1 MENLSQKIIAL
12 LGPTNTGKTHVAIE
26 KMLEHD
32 TGIFGLPLRLL
43 AREVYEKCIEKV
55 GIEKVALITGEEKI
69 IPGTAQYFICTVE
82 SMPKDKEVDFVA
94 IDEIQMCADRE
105 RGHIF
110 TQRMLEAR
118 GTKVTMFLGSQV
130 MASIINDL
138 INKVEFEKKE
148 RYSSLSYSGI
158 KKISRLDRKVA
169 IIAFSIEE
177 VYAIAELVRRQ
188 KGGAAVIMGSLSPKT
203 RNSQVGLYQSGDVDY
218 LIATDA
224 IGMGLNMDINEI
236 YFSNLKKFDGK
247 KTRRLNLIEMS
258 QIAGRAGRYK
268 NDGGFGTTGDCEALN
283 SDEIEKIEKHQ
294 LPNTKMLYWRNSKL
308 NFNSPETLIAS
319 LELKPKQKN
328 LLRTND
334 SLDESVLRF
343 FLKKG
348 ANNIIYHKNLD
359 LLWECCQIPDF
370 EKKAYGQHINTVD
383 KVFQFLTTR
392 TNRIPNSFMRD
403 QLKGLE
409 KEHGNVDLLSHRLSN
424 VRTWSYVANKK
435 NWVENSDY
443 WVQLAKNIEDKLS
456 DKLHDELTKSF
467 IDKKISILSRGLKQD
482 LVLNTKINDENKI
495 YINGQLIGELKG
507 LKFLIEVTSKT
518 LDTDI
523 KSIKKAARKG
533 VETELIKRVDKIL
546 SKGQIE
552 ISNENKIIWKNNPIA
567 WLKKGNDYLNPEI
580 EIIADDALN
589 SESKTKLIIY
599 LNKWLNIHINTVL
612 GDLVNLNKHKIVSQ
626 YLRGLVFQL
635 YENNGVVKRSE
646 VNQIVKSIPA
656 EEKKKLWG
664 FGIKIGRYH
673 IYLPKMLK
681 PKAVEFRIGL
691 WKLFR
696 NLPTVNKIP
705 QSGLNFLIDKSF
717 EKDFLLLCGF
727 EKFGEFFVRIDILEK
742 LFIKII
748 DGTKDRKFKIN
759 AEMMNL
765 VGCSKENFYK
775 LMNYMNYKKDKAAD
789 TYMYKGDKKK
799 KEKLIRFDKKEN
811 PFNKLLSLNI
821 K

>member
-1 MENLSQKIIAL
+1 MNIKSKRIIAL
-12 LGPTNTGKTHVAIE
+12 LGPTNTGKTFVAIE
-26 KMLEHD
+26 KMLEHA

-43 AREVYEKCIEKV
+43 AREVYDKCVLKV

-69 IPGTAQYFICTVE
+69 IPSTACYFICTVE
-82 SMPKDKEVDFVA
+82 SMPKDKEVEFIA

-110 TQRMLEAR
+110 TERMIESR
-118 GTKVTMFLGSQV
+118 GTKLTMFLGSQV
-130 MASIINDL
+130 MRNIINDL
-138 INKVEFEKKE
+138 VQGVEFEKKE
-148 RYSSLSYSGI
+148 RFSKLSYSGI

-236 YFSNLKKFDGK
+236 YFSSLKKFDGK

-258 QIAGRAGRYK
+258 QISGRAGRYQ
-268 NDGGFGTTGDCEALN
+268 NDGGFGTTGDSDTLN

-294 LPNTKMLYWRNSKL
+294 LPDTKTIFWRNSKL
-308 NFNSPETLIAS
+308 NFKNPESLIAS
-319 LELKPKQKN
+319 LELKPSKKN
-328 LLRTND
+328 LIRTND

-348 ANNIIYHKNLD
+348 ANNIIYHKNLE

-370 EKKAYGQHINTVD
+370 EKKAYGQHINVID
-383 KVFQFLTTR
+383 KVFQFLSTR
-392 TNRIPNSFMRD
+392 KKRIPSSFMKE

-409 KEHGNVDLLSHRLSN
+409 RDHGNVDLLSHRLSN

-443 WVQLAKNIEDKLS
+443 WIQLTKSIEDKLS

-467 IDKKISILSRGLKQD
+467 IDKKISILSRNLKQD
-482 LVLNTKINDENKI
+482 LVLNTEISDENKI
-495 YINGQLIGELKG
+495 YIDNQLIGELRG

-533 VETELIKRVDKIL
+533 VEKELIKRVDEIL
-546 SKGQIE
+546 SNKE
-552 ISNENKIIWKNNPIA
+552 IDINSESKIIWKNVPIA
-567 WLKKGNDYLNPEI
+567 RLKRGNDYLSPEI
-580 EIIADDALN
+580 DIISDDSLN
-589 SESKTKLIIY
+589 EESKLKLTVF
-599 LNKWLNIHINTVL
+599 LNKWLINYINEVL
-612 GDLVNLNKHKIVSQ
+612 GDLMKLTKHKISNQ

-635 YENNGVVKRSE
+635 YENNGVIKRRD
-646 VNQIVKSIPA
+646 VDKIVKLIPS
-656 EEKKKLWG
+656 EERKKLWG
-664 FGIKIGRYH
+664 MGIKIGRYH

-681 PKAVEFRIGL
+681 PKAVEFRVNL
-691 WKLFR
+691 WKIFY
-696 NLPTVNKIP
+696 NLGGKNEIP
-705 QSGLNFLIDKSF
+705 KSGLNFLESKNL
-717 EKDFLLLCGF
+717 EKNFLLLCGF
-727 EKFGEFFVRIDILEK
+727 EKFSNFFVRIDILEK
-742 LFIKII
+742 LFLKII
-748 DGTKDRKFKIN
+748 EKTKDKKFKVN
-759 AEMMNL
+759 SEMMNL
-765 VGCSKENFYK
+765 LGCSKENFYK
-775 LMNYMNYKKDKAAD
+775 LMTYMDYKKDKAVD
-789 TYMYKGDKKK
+789 TYIFKGEKKK
-799 KEKLIRFDKKEN
+799 KEKIIRFDKKEN

>member
-1 MENLSQKIIAL
+1 MNTNSQKIIAL
-12 LGPTNTGKTHVAIE
+12 LGPTNTGKTHIAIE
-26 KMLEHD
+26 KMLEFE

-43 AREVYEKCIEKV
+43 AREVYDKCVAKV
-55 GIEKVALITGEEKI
+55 GVDRVALITGEEKI
-69 IPGTAQYFICTVE
+69 IPNSAKYFVCTVE
-82 SMPKDKEVDFVA
+82 SMPKNKEVDFVA

-110 TQRMLEAR
+110 TERMLETR
-118 GTKVTMFLGSQV
+118 GKKLTMFLGSQV
-130 MASIINDL
+130 MENIIDKL
-138 INKVEFEKKE
+138 IDNVEFEKKE
-148 RYSSLSYSGI
+148 RYSKLSYSGI

-268 NDGGFGTTGDCEALN
+268 NDGGFGTTGDCENLN
-283 SDEIEKIEKHQ
+283 SDEIENIEKHQ
-294 LPNTKMLYWRNSKL
+294 LPETKTVYWRNSNLDFKNPEKL
-308 NFNSPETLIAS
+308 ITS
-319 LELKPKQKN
+319 LELKPNRKN
-328 LLRTND
+328 LIRTND

-348 ANNIIYHKNLD
+348 ANNIIYHKNLE

-370 EKKAYGQHINTVD
+370 EKKAYGQHVNIID
-383 KVFQFLTTR
+383 KVFQFLSTR
-392 TNRIPNSFMRD
+392 KKRIPNSFMKE

-409 KEHGNVDLLSHRLSN
+409 REHGNVDLLSHRLSN

-443 WVQLAKNIEDKLS
+443 WVQLTKNIEDKLS

-467 IDKKISILSRGLKQD
+467 IDKKISILSRSLKQD
-482 LVLNTKINDENKI
+482 LVLNTEINSENKI
-495 YINGQLIGELKG
+495 HIDGQLVGELKG
-507 LKFLIEVTSKT
+507 LKFLIEITSKT

-523 KSIKKAARKG
+523 KSMRKAARKG
-533 VETELIKRVDKIL
+533 IEKELTKRVDEILNKQQIKINSESKIL
-546 SKGQIE
+546 
-552 ISNENKIIWKNNPIA
+552 WKSNPIA
-567 WLKKGNDYLNPEI
+567 KLKKGKNYLNPNF
-580 EIIADDALN
+580 EIIADDSLN
-589 SESKTKLIIY
+589 DDSKLKLT
-599 LNKWLNIHINTVL
+599 LFLKKWLSDYINDVL
-612 GDLVNLNKHKIVSQ
+612 GDLIKLTQYQITNQ
-626 YLRGLVFQL
+626 YLRGLIFQL
-635 YENNGVVKRSE
+635 YEKNGVVKRNE
-646 VNQIVKSIPA
+646 VDKIVKSIPSI
-656 EEKKKLWG
+656 ERKKLWG
-664 FGIKIGRYH
+664 MGIKIGRYH

-681 PKAVEFRIGL
+681 PKAVEFRIAL
-691 WKLFR
+691 WKIFH
-696 NLPTVNKIP
+696 NLSDKNEIP
-705 QSGLNFLIDKSF
+705 KSGLNFLSNTSL
-717 EKDFLLLCGF
+717 EKNFLLLCGF
-727 EKFGEFFVRIDILEK
+727 EKFKEYFVRIDILEK
-742 LFIKII
+742 LFLKII
-748 DGTKDRKFKIN
+748 ENTKNKKFKIN
-759 AEMMNL
+759 SDMMNL
-765 VGCSKENFYK
+765 LGCSKENFYK
-775 LMNYMNYKKDKAAD
+775 LMTYMDYKKDKTVD
-789 TYMYKGDKKK
+789 TYIFRGEKKR
-799 KEKLIRFDKKEN
+799 KEKILRFDKKEN

>member
-1 MENLSQKIIAL
+1 MENQSNKIIAL

-32 TGIFGLPLRLL
+32 SGIFGLPLRLL
-43 AREVYEKCIEKV
+43 AREVYDKCINKV
-55 GIEKVALITGEEKI
+55 GVEKVALITGEEKI
-69 IPGTAQYFICTVE
+69 IPSTAQYFICTVE
-82 SMPKDKEVDFVA
+82 SMPKNKEVDFVA

-118 GTKVTMFLGSQV
+118 GTQLTMFLGSQV
-130 MASIINDL
+130 MAKIINDL
-138 INKVEFEKKE
+138 VENVEFEKKE
-148 RYSSLSYSGI
+148 RYSKLSYSGI
-158 KKISRLDRKVA
+158 KKISRLERKVA

-258 QIAGRAGRYK
+258 QIAGRAGRFK
-268 NDGGFGTTGDCEALN
+268 NDGGFGTTGDCETFN

-294 LPNTKMLYWRNSKL
+294 LPDTKMIYWRNSNL
-308 NFNSPETLIAS
+308 DFVSPEKLITS
-319 LELKPKQKN
+319 LEQKPKHKN

-348 ANNIIYHKNLD
+348 SNNIIYHKNLD

-370 EKKAYGQHINTVD
+370 EKKAYGQHINIID

-392 TNRIPNSFMRD
+392 KKKIPSSFMKD

-409 KEHGNVDLLSHRLSN
+409 KNHGNVDLLSHRLSN

-443 WVQLAKNIEDKLS
+443 WVQLTKSIEDNLS
-456 DKLHDELTKSF
+456 DKLHNELTKSF
-467 IDKKISILSRGLKQD
+467 IDKKISILSRSLKQD
-482 LVLNTKINDENKI
+482 LILKTKINNENKI
-495 YINGQLIGELKG
+495 HIDGQLIGELKG
-507 LKFLIEVTSKT
+507 LKFLVEVTSKT

-533 VETELIKRVDKIL
+533 VEEELVKRVEEIL
-546 SKGQIE
+546 LKGE
-552 ISNENKIIWKNNPIA
+552 IGINNENKIVWKNFPVA
-567 WLKKGNDYLNPEI
+567 RLKKGNNYLSPEI
-580 EIIADDALN
+580 DIIADDSLN
-589 SESKTKLIIY
+589 LESKSKLISY
-599 LNKWLNIHINTVL
+599 LNKWLNNYIYEVL
-612 GDLVNLNKHKIVSQ
+612 GDLIKLTKYKIENQ
-626 YLRGLVFQL
+626 HLRGLVFQL
-635 YENNGVVKRSE
+635 YENNGVIKRSE
-646 VNQIVKSIPA
+646 VDLLVKSIPA
-656 EEKKKLWG
+656 EERKKLWG
-664 FGIKIGRYH
+664 MGIKIGRYH

-681 PKAVEFRIGL
+681 PKAVEFRVGL
-691 WKLFR
+691 WKIFN
-696 NLPTVNKIP
+696 NLSDKNKIP
-705 QSGLNFLIDKSF
+705 QSGLNFLINKNF
-717 EKDFLLLCGF
+717 EKNFLLLCGF
-727 EKFGEFFVRIDILEK
+727 EKFNDFFIRIDILEK

-748 DGTKDRKFKIN
+748 ENTKDRKFKIN

-765 VGCSKENFYK
+765 LGCSKENFYK
-775 LMNYMNYKKDKAAD
+775 LMNYMNYKKDKTAD
-789 TYMYKGDKKK
+789 TYIFKGERKK
-799 KEKLIRFDKKEN
+799 KEKLIGFDKKEN

>member
-1 MENLSQKIIAL
+1 MNSNSSKIIAL
-12 LGPTNTGKTHVAIE
+12 LGPTNTGKTYVAIE
-26 KMLEHD
+26 KMLEFE

-43 AREVYEKCIEKV
+43 AREVYDKCVNKV
-55 GIEKVALITGEEKI
+55 GVEKVALITGEEKI
-69 IPGTAQYFICTVE
+69 IPSTACYFICTVE
-82 SMPKDKEVDFVA
+82 SMPKDKLVDFVA

-110 TQRMLEAR
+110 TQRLLESR
-118 GTKVTMFLGSQV
+118 GRKLTMFLGSQI
-130 MASIINDL
+130 MASIIKELVDDVN
-138 INKVEFEKKE
+138 FEKKE
-148 RYSSLSYSGI
+148 RYSKLSYSGI
-158 KKISRLDRKVA
+158 KKISRLERKVA

-258 QIAGRAGRYK
+258 QIAGRAGRFK
-268 NDGGFGTTGDCEALN
+268 NDGGFGTTGDCETLN
-283 SDEIEKIEKHQ
+283 SDEIEKIEKHE
-294 LPNTKMLYWRNSKL
+294 LPNTKTIYWRNSNL
-308 NFNSPETLIAS
+308 NFKDPENLINS
-319 LELKPKQKN
+319 LELKPSQKN

-348 ANNIIYHKNLD
+348 ANNNIYHKNLE

-370 EKKAYGQHINTVD
+370 EKKAYGQHINVID
-383 KVFQFLTTR
+383 KVFQFLSMR
-392 TNRIPNSFMRD
+392 KKRIPSTFMKE

-409 KEHGNVDLLSHRLSN
+409 KDHGNVDLLSHRLSN

-443 WVQLAKNIEDKLS
+443 WVQLTKSIEDKLS

-467 IDKKISILSRGLKQD
+467 IDKKISILSRSLKQD

-495 YINGQLIGELKG
+495 HIDGQLIGELKG
-507 LKFLIEVTSKT
+507 LKFIIEVTSKT

-533 VETELIKRVDKIL
+533 IEEELVKRVNEIL
-546 SKGQIE
+546 TLRE
-552 ISNENKIIWKNNPIA
+552 ITVSDENKIIWKNNPIA
-567 WLKKGNDYLNPEI
+567 RLKKGNDYLNPNI
-580 EIIADDALN
+580 DIIADDALDQV
-589 SESKTKLIIY
+589 SKSKLLIF
-599 LNKWLNIHINTVL
+599 LNNWLANHTNEIL
-612 GDLVNLNKHKIVSQ
+612 GDLIRLTKHQITNQ

-635 YENNGVVKRSE
+635 YEKNGVVKRNE
-646 VNQIVKSIPA
+646 VDKIVKSIPA
-656 EEKKKLWG
+656 NERKKLWG
-664 FGIKIGRYH
+664 MGIKIGRYH

-681 PKAVEFRIGL
+681 PKAVEFRVNL
-691 WKLFR
+691 WKIFY
-696 NLPTVNKIP
+696 NLSDKNKIP
-705 QSGLNFLIDKSF
+705 KSGLNFLINPAL
-717 EKDFLLLCGF
+717 EKNFLLLCGF
-727 EKFGEFFVRIDILEK
+727 EKFKEFFVRIDILEK
-742 LFIKII
+742 LFLKII
-748 DGTKDRKFKIN
+748 ENTKNKKFKIN

-765 VGCSKENFYK
+765 LGCSKENFYK
-775 LMNYMNYKKDKAAD
+775 LMTYMNYKKDSAPD
-789 TYMYKGDKKK
+789 TYIFKGEKRK
-799 KEKLIRFDKKEN
+799 KEKILRFDNKEN
-811 PFNKLLSLNI
+811 PFKKLLSLDI

>member
-1 MENLSQKIIAL
+1 MNNNYQKIVAL

-26 KMLEHD
+26 KMLEFES
-32 TGIFGLPLRLL
+32 GIFGLPLRLL
-43 AREVYEKCIEKV
+43 AREVYEKCVSKV

-69 IPGTAQYFICTVE
+69 VPSTASYFICTVE
-82 SMPKDKEVDFVA
+82 SMPKKKEVDFVA

-110 TQRMLEAR
+110 TERMLESR
-118 GTKVTMFLGSQV
+118 GLKLTMFLGSQV
-130 MASIINDL
+130 MAKIINQL
-138 INKVEFEKKE
+138 VNNVEFEKKE
-148 RYSSLSYSGI
+148 RYSKLSYAGI
-158 KKISRLDRKVA
+158 KKISRLDQKVA

-236 YFSNLKKFDGK
+236 YFSSLKKFDGK

-268 NDGGFGTTGDCEALN
+268 NDGGFGTTGDCEILN
-283 SDEIEKIEKHQ
+283 SDEIENIEKHQ
-294 LPNTKMLYWRNSKL
+294 LPDTKTIYWRNSKL
-308 NFNSPETLIAS
+308 DFENPERLLAS
-319 LELKPKQKN
+319 LELKPAQKN

-348 ANNIIYHKNLD
+348 ANNIIYHKNLE

-370 EKKAYGQHINTVD
+370 EKKAYGQHINIID
-383 KVFQFLTTR
+383 KVFQFLSTR
-392 TNRIPNSFMRD
+392 KKRIPSTFMKE

-443 WVQLAKNIEDKLS
+443 WVQLTKNIEDKLS
-456 DKLHDELTKSF
+456 DKLHEELTKSF
-467 IDKKISILSRGLKQD
+467 IDKKISILSRNLKQD
-482 LVLNTKINDENKI
+482 LVLNTKINNENKI
-495 YINGQLIGELKG
+495 HIDGQLIGELKG
-507 LKFLIEVTSKT
+507 LKFLIEITSKT

-533 VETELIKRVDKIL
+533 VEKELVKRVDEII
-546 SKGQIE
+546 SKPDIE
-552 ISNENKIIWKNNPIA
+552 INQDNKIIWKNNPIA
-567 WLKKGNDYLNPEI
+567 VLRKGNNYLNPEI
-580 EIIADDALN
+580 FIIADDALN
-589 SESKTKLIIY
+589 KESESKLNIF
-599 LNKWLNIHINTVL
+599 LNKWLKAYINELL
-612 GDLVNLNKHKIVSQ
+612 GDLIKLTKHQIDNQ
-626 YLRGLVFQL
+626 YLRGLIFQL
-635 YENNGVVKRSE
+635 YEKNGVVKRNE
-646 VNQIVKSIPA
+646 VDKIVKFIPA
-656 EEKKKLWG
+656 EERKKLWG
-664 FGIKIGRYH
+664 MGIKIGRYH

-691 WKLFR
+691 WKIFY
-696 NLPTVNKIP
+696 NLSDKNKIP
-705 QSGLNFLIDKSF
+705 RSGLNFLVSNILDKN
-717 EKDFLLLCGF
+717 FLLLCGF
-727 EKFGEFFVRIDILEK
+727 EKFGEFFIRIDILEK
-742 LFIKII
+742 LFLKILEN
-748 DGTKDRKFKIN
+748 TKGRKFKIN
-759 AEMMNL
+759 TEMMNL
-765 VGCSKENFYK
+765 LGCSKENFYK
-775 LMNYMNYKKDKAAD
+775 LMTYMNYKKDKEVD
-789 TYMYKGDKKK
+789 TYGFKGEKKN
-799 KEKLIRFDKKEN
+799 KEKIIRFDKKDN

>member
-1 MENLSQKIIAL
+1 MENQSQKIIAL
-12 LGPTNTGKTHVAIE
+12 LGPTNTGKTHVAIQ

-138 INKVEFEKKE
+138 INEVEFEKKE

-268 NDGGFGTTGDCEALN
+268 NDGGFGTTGDCETLN

-294 LPNTKMLYWRNSKL
+294 LPDTKMIYWRNSKL
-308 NFNSPETLIAS
+308 DFVSPEKLIES
-319 LELKPKQKN
+319 LEQKPNQKN

-370 EKKAYGQHINTVD
+370 EKKAYGQHINVID

-392 TNRIPNSFMRD
+392 KRRIPSSFMKD

-409 KEHGNVDLLSHRLSN
+409 KDHGNVDLLSHRLSN

-443 WVQLAKNIEDKLS
+443 WVQLTKNIEDKLS

-467 IDKKISILSRGLKQD
+467 IDKKISILSRSLKQD
-482 LVLNTKINDENKI
+482 LVLNTKINEENKI
-495 YINGQLIGELKG
+495 HIDGQLIGELKG

-533 VETELIKRVDKIL
+533 VEEELIKRVDNIV
-546 SKGQIE
+546 SNGEIE
-552 ISNENKIIWKNNPIA
+552 ISNENKIIWKDNPIA
-567 WLKKGNDYLNPEI
+567 WLKKGNSYLNPEI
-580 EIIADDALN
+580 DIIADDAL
-589 SESKTKLIIY
+589 SLDSKNKLILY
-599 LNKWLNIHINTVL
+599 LNKWLSDHIDKVL
-612 GDLVNLNKHKIVSQ
+612 GDLIKLTKHKIENK

-635 YENNGVVKRSE
+635 YENNGVVKRNNVE
-646 VNQIVKSIPA
+646 QVVKAIPT
-656 EEKKKLWG
+656 EERRKLWDM
-664 FGIKIGRYH
+664 GIKIGRYH

-681 PKAVEFRIGL
+681 PKAVEFRVRL
-691 WKLFR
+691 WKIF
-696 NLPTVNKIP
+696 NNFSDKNEIP
-705 QSGLNFLIDKSF
+705 QSGLNFLIN
-717 EKDFLLLCGF
+717 KDYDNKFLLLCGF
-727 EKFGEFFVRIDILEK
+727 EKFKEFFIRIDILEK

-759 AEMMNL
+759 SEMMNL
-765 VGCSKENFYK
+765 LGCSKENFYK
-775 LMNYMNYKKDKAAD
+775 LMNYMNYKKDKSID
-789 TYMYKGDKKK
+789 TYIFMGEKKK
-799 KEKLIRFDKKEN
+799 KSRMIKFDKKEN

>member
-1 MENLSQKIIAL
+1 MEIKSQKIIAL
-12 LGPTNTGKTHVAIE
+12 LGPTNTGKTYVAIE
-26 KMLEHD
+26 KMLEFD

-43 AREVYEKCIEKV
+43 AREVYDKCVAKV
-55 GIEKVALITGEEKI
+55 GNEKVALITGEEKI
-69 IPGTAQYFICTVE
+69 IPSTASYFICTVE
-82 SMPKDKEVDFVA
+82 SMPKNKEVDFVA

-105 RGHIF
+105 RGHVF
-110 TQRMLEAR
+110 TERLLEFR
-118 GTKVTMFLGSQV
+118 GRKQTMFLGSQV
-130 MASIINDL
+130 MAKL
-138 INKVEFEKKE
+138 INELVNNVEFEKKE
-148 RYSSLSYSGI
+148 RYSKLSYSGI

-247 KTRRLNLIEMS
+247 KTRRLNLVEMS

-268 NDGGFGTTGDCEALN
+268 NDGGFGTTGDCETLN
-283 SDEIEKIEKHQ
+283 SDEIEKIQKHQ
-294 LPNTKMLYWRNSKL
+294 LPDTKMIYWRNSKL
-308 NFNSPETLIAS
+308 DFGSPEKLITS
-319 LELKPKQKN
+319 LELKPSKKN
-328 LLRTND
+328 LIKTND

-370 EKKAYGQHINTVD
+370 EKKAYGQHINIID

-392 TNRIPNSFMRD
+392 KKRIPSTFMKE
-403 QLKGLE
+403 QLSGLE
-409 KEHGNVDLLSHRLSN
+409 KDHGNIDLLSHRLSN

-435 NWVENSDY
+435 NWVENSDF
-443 WVQLAKNIEDKLS
+443 WVHLTKSIEDKLS

-467 IDKKISILSRGLKQD
+467 IDKKISILSRSLKQD
-482 LVLNTKINDENKI
+482 LVLDTRINDKNKI
-495 YINGQLIGELKG
+495 YIDGQLIGELKG

-523 KSIKKAARKG
+523 KSIRKAARKG
-533 VETELIKRVDKIL
+533 IGEELVKRVDQIL
-546 SKGQIE
+546 SEGEIE
-552 ISNENKIIWKNNPIA
+552 INNNNKIIWKNNPIA
-567 WLKKGNDYLNPEI
+567 WLKKGNRYLNPEI
-580 EIIADDALN
+580 DIIADDSLN
-589 SESKTKLIIY
+589 IETKKKLITY
-599 LNKWLNIHINTVL
+599 LNKWLSNHINEVL
-612 GDLVNLNKHKIVSQ
+612 GDLIKLTKHKIENQ

-635 YENNGVVKRSE
+635 YENNGVVKRSKID
-646 VNQIVKSIPA
+646 QIVKSIPA
-656 EEKKKLWG
+656 DERKKLWG
-664 FGIKIGRYH
+664 MGIKIGRYH

-681 PKAVEFRIGL
+681 PKAVEFRIIL
-691 WKLFR
+691 WKIFN
-696 NLPTVNKIP
+696 NLPDSNKIP
-705 QSGLNFLIDKSF
+705 QSGLNFLISKNF
-717 EKDFLLLCGF
+717 EKNFLLLCGF
-727 EKFGEFFVRIDILEK
+727 EKFRDFFVRIDILEK

-748 DGTKDRKFKIN
+748 DCTKDRKFKIN

-765 VGCSKENFYK
+765 LGCSKENFYK
-775 LMNYMNYKKDKAAD
+775 LMDYMNYKKDKAAD
-789 TYMYKGDKKK
+789 TYIFKGEKKK
-799 KEKLIRFDKKEN
+799 KDKSIKFDKKEN

>member
-1 MENLSQKIIAL
+1 MENQSQKIIAL
-12 LGPTNTGKTHVAIE
+12 LGPTNTGKTHVAIQ
-26 KMLEHD
+26 KMLEHE

-55 GIEKVALITGEEKI
+55 GVEKVALITGEEKI

-138 INKVEFEKKE
+138 IKEVEFEKKE

-247 KTRRLNLIEMS
+247 KTRRLNLVEMS

-268 NDGGFGTTGDCEALN
+268 NDGGFGTTGDCETLN

-294 LPNTKMLYWRNSKL
+294 LPDTKMIYWRNSKL
-308 NFNSPETLIAS
+308 DFVSPEKLIES
-319 LELKPKQKN
+319 LEQKPNQKN

-370 EKKAYGQHINTVD
+370 EKKAYGQHINVID

-392 TNRIPNSFMRD
+392 KRRIPSSFMKD

-409 KEHGNVDLLSHRLSN
+409 KDHGNVDLLSHRLSN

-443 WVQLAKNIEDKLS
+443 WVQLTKNIEDKLS

-467 IDKKISILSRGLKQD
+467 IDKKISILSRSLKQD
-482 LVLNTKINDENKI
+482 LVLNTKINEENKI
-495 YINGQLIGELKG
+495 HIDGQLIGELKG

-533 VETELIKRVDKIL
+533 VEEELIKRVDNII
-546 SKGQIE
+546 SNGEIE
-552 ISNENKIIWKNNPIA
+552 ISNENKIIWKDNPIA
-567 WLKKGNDYLNPEI
+567 WLKKGNSYLNPEI
-580 EIIADDALN
+580 DIIADDAL
-589 SESKTKLIIY
+589 SLDSKNKLILY
-599 LNKWLNIHINTVL
+599 LNKWLSDHIDKVL
-612 GDLVNLNKHKIVSQ
+612 GDLIKLTKHKIENK

-635 YENNGVVKRSE
+635 YENNGVVKRNNVE
-646 VNQIVKSIPA
+646 QIVKAIPT
-656 EEKKKLWG
+656 EERRKLWDM
-664 FGIKIGRYH
+664 GIKIGRYH

-681 PKAVEFRIGL
+681 PKAVEFRVSL
-691 WKLFR
+691 WKIFNNSLDK
-696 NLPTVNKIP
+696 NEIP
-705 QSGLNFLIDKSF
+705 KSGLNFLIN
-717 EKDFLLLCGF
+717 KDYDNKFLLLCGF
-727 EKFGEFFVRIDILEK
+727 EKFKEFFIRIDILEK

-759 AEMMNL
+759 SEMMNL
-765 VGCSKENFYK
+765 LGCSKENFYK
-775 LMNYMNYKKDKAAD
+775 LMNYMNYKKDKSID
-789 TYMYKGDKKK
+789 TYIFMGERKKK
-799 KEKLIRFDKKEN
+799 SRPIKFDKKEN

>member
-1 MENLSQKIIAL
+1 MENQSEKIIAL

-32 TGIFGLPLRLL
+32 SGIFGLPLRLL
-43 AREVYEKCIEKV
+43 AREVYDKCINKV
-55 GIEKVALITGEEKI
+55 GVEKVALITGEEKI
-69 IPGTAQYFICTVE
+69 IPSTAQYFICTVE
-82 SMPKDKEVDFVA
+82 SMPKDKEVDFIA
-94 IDEIQMCADRE
+94 IDEIQMSADRE

-118 GTKVTMFLGSQV
+118 GTKLTMFLGSQV
-130 MASIINDL
+130 MAKIISDL
-138 INKVEFEKKE
+138 VDDVEFEKKE
-148 RYSSLSYSGI
+148 RYSKLSYSGI

-268 NDGGFGTTGDCEALN
+268 NDGGFGTTGDCETLN

-294 LPNTKMLYWRNSKL
+294 LPDTKMIYWRNSNL
-308 NFNSPETLIAS
+308 DFNSPEKLIAS
-319 LELKPKQKN
+319 LEEKPKQKN

-370 EKKAYGQHINTVD
+370 EKKAYGQHVNIID

-392 TNRIPNSFMRD
+392 KKRIPSSFMKD

-443 WVQLAKNIEDKLS
+443 WVQLTKSIEDKLS

-467 IDKKISILSRGLKQD
+467 IDKKISILSRSLKQD
-482 LVLNTKINDENKI
+482 LVLKTKINNENKI
-495 YINGQLIGELKG
+495 YIDGQLIGELKG
-507 LKFLIEVTSKT
+507 LKFLIEITSKT

-533 VETELIKRVDKIL
+533 VEEELIKRVEEIL
-546 SKGQIE
+546 TRGEIE
-552 ISNENKIIWKNNPIA
+552 INSENKILWKNYPIA
-567 WLKKGNDYLNPEI
+567 RLKKGSNYLNPEI
-580 EIIADDALN
+580 DIIADESLN
-589 SESKTKLIIY
+589 LDSKLKLIEY
-599 LNKWLNIHINTVL
+599 LSKWLNSHINEVL
-612 GDLVNLNKHKIVSQ
+612 GDLIKLTKYKIDNQ

-646 VNQIVKSIPA
+646 VDLLVKSIPA
-656 EEKKKLWG
+656 DERKKLWG
-664 FGIKIGRYH
+664 MGIKIGRYH

-691 WKLFR
+691 WKIFN
-696 NLPTVNKIP
+696 NLSDKNKIP
-705 QSGLNFLIDKSF
+705 QSGLNFLINKNF
-717 EKDFLLLCGF
+717 EKNFLLLCGF
-727 EKFGEFFVRIDILEK
+727 EKFNDFFIRIDILEK

-748 DGTKDRKFKIN
+748 ENTKNRKFKIN

-765 VGCSKENFYK
+765 LGCSKENFYK
-775 LMNYMNYKKDKAAD
+775 LMTYMNYKKDKTID
-789 TYMYKGDKKK
+789 TYIFKGERKK
-799 KEKLIRFDKKEN
+799 KEKLIEFDKKEN

>member
-1 MENLSQKIIAL
+1 MENQSQKIIAL
-12 LGPTNTGKTHVAIE
+12 LGPTNTGKTHVAIQ

-43 AREVYEKCIEKV
+43 AREVYDKCIEKV

-138 INKVEFEKKE
+138 INEVEFEKKE

-268 NDGGFGTTGDCEALN
+268 NDGGFGTTGDCETLN

-294 LPNTKMLYWRNSKL
+294 LPDTKMIYWRNSKL
-308 NFNSPETLIAS
+308 DFVSPEKLIES
-319 LELKPKQKN
+319 LEQKPNQKN

-370 EKKAYGQHINTVD
+370 EKKAYGQHINVID

-392 TNRIPNSFMRD
+392 KRRIPSSFMKD

-409 KEHGNVDLLSHRLSN
+409 KDHGNVDLLSHRLSN

-443 WVQLAKNIEDKLS
+443 WVQLTKNIEDKLS

-467 IDKKISILSRGLKQD
+467 IDKKISILSRSLKQD
-482 LVLNTKINDENKI
+482 LVLNTKINEENKI
-495 YINGQLIGELKG
+495 HIDGQLIGELKG

-533 VETELIKRVDKIL
+533 VEEELIKRVDNIV
-546 SKGQIE
+546 SNGEIE
-552 ISNENKIIWKNNPIA
+552 ISNENKIIWKDNPIA
-567 WLKKGNDYLNPEI
+567 WLKKGNSYLNPEI
-580 EIIADDALN
+580 DIIADDAL
-589 SESKTKLIIY
+589 SLDSKNKLILY
-599 LNKWLNIHINTVL
+599 LNKWLNDHIDKVL
-612 GDLVNLNKHKIVSQ
+612 GDLIKLTKHKIENK

-635 YENNGVVKRSE
+635 YENNGVVKRNNVE
-646 VNQIVKSIPA
+646 QVVKAIPT
-656 EEKKKLWG
+656 EERRKLWDM
-664 FGIKIGRYH
+664 GIKIGRYH

-681 PKAVEFRIGL
+681 PKAVEFRVRL
-691 WKLFR
+691 WKIF
-696 NLPTVNKIP
+696 NNFPDKNEIP
-705 QSGLNFLIDKSF
+705 QSGLNFLIN
-717 EKDFLLLCGF
+717 KDYDNKFLLLCGF
-727 EKFGEFFVRIDILEK
+727 EKFKEFFIRIDILEK

-759 AEMMNL
+759 SEMMNL
-765 VGCSKENFYK
+765 LGCSKENFYK
-775 LMNYMNYKKDKAAD
+775 LMSYMNYKKDKSID
-789 TYMYKGDKKK
+789 TYIFMGERKKK
-799 KEKLIRFDKKEN
+799 SRLIKFDKKEN